1 MAGMNNESGGAGHL
15 LRLVVRIV
23 VAVFVVGYTLLDEL
37 LFPLFRPLIRWLG
50 HLRLFERIGVLIG
63 QLPPYVVLVLLAVPF
78 VLIEPAKVYALL
90 LIATG
95 HIVTG
100 VGLMLVAQVLSLL
113 ILERIYH
120 AGHAPLMRIGWFK
133 AVMGWVIALRDKA
146 LGVIRATAAWRFAV
160 RQARRVK
167 AWSRLAWAWALGKKA
182 R

>member
-1 MAGMNNESGGAGHL
+1 MAVAKGEPNGAGRL
-15 LRLVVRIV
+15 LRRLARAM

-37 LFPLFRPLIRWLG
+37 LFPIFRPLIRWLG
-50 HLRLFERIGVLIG
+50 QLGIFERIGVLIG
-63 QLPPYVVLVLLAVPF
+63 QLPPYLVLLLLGVPF
-78 VLIEPAKVYALL
+78 VLIEPLKVYALL

-95 HIVTG
+95 QLVTG
-100 VGLMLVAQVLSLL
+100 VMLMLLAQVLSLL

-120 AGHAPLMRIGWFK
+120 AGHAPLMRIAWFR

-146 LGVIRATAAWRFAV
+146 LGLIRATSAWRFAM

-167 AWSRLAWAWALGKKA
+167 AWARLAWAWALGKKA